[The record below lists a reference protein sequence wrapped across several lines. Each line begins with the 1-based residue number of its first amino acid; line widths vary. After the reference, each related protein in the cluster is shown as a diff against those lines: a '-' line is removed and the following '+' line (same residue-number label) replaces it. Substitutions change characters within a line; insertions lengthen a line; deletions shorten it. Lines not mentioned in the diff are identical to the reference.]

1 MEQEILEGVLYERAS
16 LDPSGAG
23 LSVDKQHR
31 ENLRTC
37 EVNGWEVVAHFCD
50 NNRSATRYA
59 KKGRPE
65 YEKLAGELRPGRV
78 LVTCE
83 SSRLTRDLKFYVALR
98 DLCAERG
105 AKLCY
110 RGRLYDL
117 NRGDDR
123 FATGLDALV
132 AEREAELIRDRIQ
145 VMHRDNLR
153 EGKAHGRLPFGYRI
167 IRDPNSG
174 RALERVPHETQA
186 PFVIEATER
195 VLAGERL
202 MTVQAD
208 LIARGAELQPGR
220 LRRVLLNP
228 AYAGYRTHRGE
239 IVREGSNWEPLISLE
254 QHQRLVTLLTD
265 PKRVTHRGT
274 AVKHLLSKIARCSVC
289 GSTLSRR
296 KNKARRDTHKPG
308 EFYGCPQ
315 SHVGRDI
322 TKADVYVT
330 EVLIALLSNR
340 EAFEKLT
347 MPDAAPDL
355 VLAGKAEALRQRMRG
370 VVRAVAKGEMSN
382 QLAGEIEEELRPELE
397 AAEAEE
403 QAARNAHYTS
413 PTVLTVV
420 GDNAREE
427 WEQLTLLEKRDVI
440 RNTVQV
446 VVNPLGKSRWHSD
459 IGITVTPLTSRRPTA

>member
-1 MEQEILEGVLYERAS
+1 MEQELLEAVLYERAS
-16 LDPSGAG
+16 SDPSGAG

-31 ENLRTC
+31 ENLRVC
-37 EVNGWEVVAHFCD
+37 KVNNWPVVANFCD

-65 YEKLAGELRPGRV
+65 YDKLAAELRPGRV

-83 SSRLTRDLKFYVALR
+83 SSRLTRDLKYYVTLR

-132 AEREAELIRDRIQ
+132 AEREAELIRDRIA
-145 VMHRDNLR
+145 VMHADNLR

-186 PFVIEATER
+186 PFVVEAAER

-202 MTVQAD
+202 MTVQTD
-208 LIARGAELQPGR
+208 IIARGAEIRPGR
-220 LRRVLLNP
+220 LRQVLINP
-228 AYAGYRTHRGE
+228 AYAGYRTHKGV
-239 IVREGSNWEPLISLE
+239 IVREGSNWEPLITLE
-254 QHQRLVTLLTD
+254 QHQLLVALLTD
-265 PKRVTHRGT
+265 PSRVTHRGV
-274 AVKHLLSKIARCSVC
+274 AVKYLLSKIARCSVC
-289 GSTLSRR
+289 GSTLTRR
-296 KNKARRDTHKPG
+296 KNKPRSGNQKGA
-308 EFYGCPQ
+308 EFYGCPNN
-315 SHVGRDI
+315 HVGRDI
-322 TKADVYVT
+322 TKADLYVT
-330 EVLIALLSNR
+330 EVLIAWLSNR
-340 EAFEKLT
+340 EEFEKLM
-347 MPDAAPDL
+347 MPDLKPDM
-355 VLAGKAEALRQRMRG
+355 VLAGKAETLRQRMRG
-370 VVRAVAKGEMSN
+370 VVRAVAKGDMSEK
-382 QLAGEIEEELRPELE
+382 LAGQIEEELRPELE

-403 QAARNAHYTS
+403 QAAHNSHYVS
-413 PTVLTVV
+413 PTVLKVV

-427 WEQLTLLEKRDVI
+427 WELLTLLEKRDVI
-440 RNTVQV
+440 RSTVNV
-446 VVNPLGKSRWHSD
+446 TVFPLGKSRWHSD
-459 IGITVTPLTSRRPTA
+459 IGITVTPLGPQTS